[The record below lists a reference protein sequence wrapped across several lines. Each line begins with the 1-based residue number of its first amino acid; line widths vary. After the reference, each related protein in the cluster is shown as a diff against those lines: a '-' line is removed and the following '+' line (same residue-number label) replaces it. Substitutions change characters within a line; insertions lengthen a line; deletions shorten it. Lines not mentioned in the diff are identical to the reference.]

1 MTTRSTSANRLA
13 AIAQVVTATAEVLG
27 HEITPAAVEMMAL
40 DLADYPDQ
48 QISTA
53 LQACRRELTGRLT
66 LAAILERIAVLDGHP
81 EPNEAW
87 AIALLAVDEAR
98 STAMTAEITTALHAA
113 GPVLAAGDEVG
124 ARMAF
129 IDRYKRCLMDSRRER
144 KPVRWYLSP
153 GHCQHGRQSEI
164 DRMRREGLI
173 NDSER
178 AQMIEQHTQQ
188 ALLVSPE
195 VGAVIALITGKPSS
209 QPLTNAEQI
218 ERVNQ
223 LREQVKREAE
233 IQEAK
238 KLELRQQERERHEAL
253 VARHLERARRLLEA
267 TA

>member
-1 MTTRSTSANRLA
+1 MTTRSTSDNRLA
-13 AIAQVVTATAEVLG
+13 AIAEIVTATAEVLG

-48 QISTA
+48 QISMA

-87 AIALLAVDEAR
+87 AIALLAADEAR

-153 GHCQHGRQSEI
+153 GHCPHGRQSEI
-164 DRMRREGLI
+164 DRMKREGLI
-173 NDSER
+173 NDSECM
-178 AQMIEQHTQQ
+178 QLIEQHTQQ
-188 ALLVSPE
+188 ALLASPE
-195 VGAVIALITGKPSS
+195 VGAVVALITGKPASRL
-209 QPLTNAEQI
+209 LTNAEQI
-218 ERVNQ
+218 ERVSQ
-223 LREQVKREAE
+223 LREQVRRQNQQTLRERE
-233 IQEAK
+233 ER
-238 KLELRQQERERHEAL
+238 RQQER
-253 VARHLERARRLLEA
+253 ARHQQLLQRHAAALAILEGR
-267 TA
+267 

>member
-1 MTTRSTSANRLA
+1 MTTRSTSDNRLA
-13 AIAQVVTATAEVLG
+13 AIAEIVTATAEVLG

-48 QISTA
+48 QISMA

-87 AIALLAVDEAR
+87 AIALLAADEAR

-153 GHCQHGRQSEI
+153 GHCPHGRQSEI
-164 DRMRREGLI
+164 DRMKREGLI

-178 AQMIEQHTQQ
+178 TQLIEQHTQQ
-188 ALLVSPE
+188 ALLTSPE
-195 VGAVIALITGKPSS
+195 VGAVVALITGKPSAK
-209 QPLTNAEQI
+209 PLTTAEQI
-218 ERVNQ
+218 ERVRQ
-223 LREQVKREAE
+223 LRERIKRDAAQHEA
-233 IQEAK
+233 QR
-238 KLELRQQERERHEAL
+238 LERQQQARQRHEAL
-253 VARHLERARRLLEA
+253 LDRHFELVRRLEA
-267 TA
+267 GA

>member
-1 MTTRSTSANRLA
+1 MTTRSTSDNRLA
-13 AIAQVVTATAEVLG
+13 AIAEIVTATAEVLG

-48 QISTA
+48 QISMA

-87 AIALLAVDEAR
+87 AIALLAADEAR

-153 GHCQHGRQSEI
+153 GHCPHGRQSEI
-164 DRMRREGLI
+164 DRMKREGLI
-173 NDSER
+173 NDSECM
-178 AQMIEQHTQQ
+178 QLIEQHTQQ
-188 ALLVSPE
+188 ALLASPE
-195 VGAVIALITGKPSS
+195 VGAVVALITGKLASRL
-209 QPLTNAEQI
+209 LTNAEQI
-218 ERVNQ
+218 ERVSQ
-223 LREQVKREAE
+223 LREQVRRQNQQTLRERE
-233 IQEAK
+233 ER
-238 KLELRQQERERHEAL
+238 RQQER
-253 VARHLERARRLLEA
+253 ARHQQLLQRHAAALAILEGR
-267 TA
+267 